1 MFRFVYVKSVFQ
13 NTTVMLTFFVHAKR
27 FARKCGKENNIKT
40 LVFSLLQMNIETK
53 ITNDGER
60 YW

>member
-1 MFRFVYVKSVFQ
+1 
-13 NTTVMLTFFVHAKR
+13 MLTFFVHAKR
-27 FARKCGKENNIKT
+27 FAQKCGKESNIKT